1 MSGSMHKKCLTD
13 FFIVFAITIVCLA
26 IPGISAAVPDD
37 NPRITPFMTYADIA
51 VTNGSL
57 TNHTFPSEYQV
68 TPTLLKV
75 QVELKETV
83 LPAPKGE
90 MAAGPRAIGF
100 FIDPVSLAIFIF
112 IVVVVAAGMVYFLKR
127 KRDEEEAE

>member
-1 MSGSMHKKCLTD
+1 MSDKMHKKCLTG
-13 FFIVFAITIVCLA
+13 FIIILALAIVCLA

-37 NPRITPFMTYADIA
+37 YPKITPFMTYADIA

-57 TNHTFPSEYQV
+57 TNHTFPTEYKV
-68 TPTLLKV
+68 TPTLIRV
-75 QVELKETV
+75 QVELKETA

-100 FIDPVSLAIFIF
+100 FIDPVSLAIFIL
-112 IVVVVAAGMVYFLKR
+112 IVVAVAAGMVYFLKR
-127 KRDEEEAE
+127 KRDEKEVE

>member
-1 MSGSMHKKCLTD
+1 MSGNMHKKCLTG
-13 FFIVFAITIVCLA
+13 FIIVLALAIVCLS

-37 NPRITPFMTYADIA
+37 HKKITPFMTYADIA

-57 TNHTFPSEYQV
+57 TNHTVPSEYQV

-75 QVELKETV
+75 QVEFKETA

-100 FIDPVSLAIFIF
+100 FIDPVSIAIFIL
-112 IVVVVAAGMVYFLKR
+112 IVVAVAAGMGYFLKR